1 MNMILYIVNN
11 KVLSCCHT
19 ESLIV
24 PGDYSAYIIDNN
36 VLYKYT
42 KVEDSGEYT
51 VLNYEEG
58 NIMYDSFIYIG
69 SDLEPDVGGSTFNDT
84 EIKFEG
90 KIVILDGDQISV
102 ESSADT
108 PKDEFDLP
116 IRTEQN
122 NPENQW
128 YLYTKT
134 LRYPVSYT
142 DWLKIGLMPTTK
154 IFTINLAE
162 NLTDKSQSKSKS
174 KKK

>member
-1 MNMILYIVNN
+1 MAVFVWCFCVEKRHKKCLKPKYEAGKDILFVNG
-11 KVLSCCHT
+11 
-19 ESLIV
+19 I
-24 PGDYSAYIIDNN
+24 PFYY
-36 VLYKYT
+36 
-42 KVEDSGEYT
+42 
-51 VLNYEEG
+51 
-58 NIMYDSFIYIG
+58 
-69 SDLEPDVGGSTFNDT
+69 DT